1 MLSINQLIE
10 NALLQNK
17 KGHTILITAN
27 SKDTFLF
34 SKQLCY
40 FYVQSTLK
48 SSHRTPFYIL
58 SKLSQPFKKRNRE
71 ENGFLESTDMTK
83 GSYLAK
89 TSITSSTVLSLSYE
103 QIYLTRSMCL
113 LKVQTSFLL
122 SWSTVFNI
130 NKGFV
135 HSFFNST
142 NIY

>member
-1 MLSINQLIE
+1 MLSINQLME
-10 NALLQNK
+10 NALLQNE
-17 KGHTILITAN
+17 KGHSILITASSN
-27 SKDTFLF
+27 DSFLF
-34 SKQLCY
+34 SKQLGY
-40 FYVQSTLK
+40 FYVQSTLNN
-48 SSHRTPFYIL
+48 SRCTPFYSL
-58 SKLSQPFKKRNRE
+58 RKLSQQFKKRNRE
-71 ENGFLESTDMTK
+71 ENGVLKSTDMTK

-89 TSITSSTVLSLSYE
+89 TSVTSSTVLSQAYE

-113 LKVQTSFLL
+113 LKVQTYFLL